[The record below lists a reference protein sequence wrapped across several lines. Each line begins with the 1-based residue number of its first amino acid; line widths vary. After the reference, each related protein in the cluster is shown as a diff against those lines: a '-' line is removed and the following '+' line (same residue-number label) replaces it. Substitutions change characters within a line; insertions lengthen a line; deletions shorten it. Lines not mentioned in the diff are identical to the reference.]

1 MSCSDLMF
9 YIKGDPLLAQDDL
22 KDQSSLRGALPLV
35 LQRTYSPLLSKRR
48 DKGAFGIG
56 WMAAWW

>member
-1 MSCSDLMF
+1 MF
-9 YIKGDPLLAQDDL
+9 NLKGDPLLEQDDL
-22 KDQSSLRGALPLV
+22 TDQSTIDGALPLV

-48 DKGAFGIG
+48 DKGVFGIG